1 MNPNIK
7 PSIRSLVLAVS
18 LVFTSFPLLAAGPT
32 GSIVGT
38 VLDSSGAAVADAK
51 VIVTAPATGFIRTV
65 TSSADGG
72 YVCALL
78 PVGVY
83 QVSIESQGFK
93 KFEQSGV
100 EVKAEIS
107 TSVFATLRPGS
118 TSETITVQGEAS
130 QVDTRTGT
138 LRETIDQRTI
148 QDLPLDGRNAAQLVL
163 LSPGTSDLTNG
174 GNGQASSGGSGAG
187 VYGDLDQPVTY
198 PGAQYISSN
207 GAQGQGVNYLL
218 DGGTNVDVYSNV
230 NNPFPNPEALEEFT
244 VQTNN
249 YSAEYG
255 RGVGAVV
262 NIVTKSGTNALHGN
276 LFEFLRNG
284 AFNAANYFSGGQV
297 DQLKRNQFGGSLGG
311 AIIKNRL
318 FFFGN
323 YQGTV
328 EHNSTSGSRVR
339 MLTQAERIGDFGALL
354 TQGTQLV
361 DPETGNP
368 FPGNQIPS
376 GQLDNTAK
384 GLLAALPLPN
394 TLDPNT
400 GIVDLL
406 TYGQPGI
413 RNREQQA
420 LGRVDYQTEKNRL
433 SGRYFYTHWISDA
446 NVSSTNLLQA
456 RPGQDFTYQALS
468 GSDTYA
474 FSPTLI
480 NTFLVSYDRNA
491 GNTGT
496 GAPFGLDSLGS
507 AIPAPTNTA
516 PEIRISVG
524 SGLWSIETNHFRQ
537 INRASLQFADTVHWV
552 RGKHEIAVG
561 GDYIRQTLDEQN
573 AYYESGRFRF
583 DRDLSGSPLADLVLG
598 AASRFQQGGGEWQN
612 RTGNLFSLFANDS
625 YRVLRNLTV
634 NLGLRL
640 DPFLPFADSLG
651 RTECY
656 RPGLQST
663 RFPNAPLGYL
673 FAGDTGCP
681 DGGFNSS
688 LGLVSPRVG
697 FSYDLRGDGKTVVR
711 GGAGY
716 FTQPPFMNA
725 FNDFSDSE
733 PFSPQFDLRSSQGV
747 SLSDPYGSQGIVPP
761 FPERF
766 SPFAPLK
773 DVDFS
778 TQTGGSVTGR
788 SYTANWKPM
797 QLWSWNLTVERQLQ
811 DDLIARIGYVGS
823 KGTHLAYNIDANAAF
838 NGGNVPDP
846 NFGVVTESVSGG
858 NSIYHSL
865 QLSLEK
871 RFSKGFSLATNYSW
885 NHNNDWVSYQSDTD
899 SINVINPFAPGAYAG
914 TSDLEI
920 RHRLTL
926 RGVWEIP
933 GPTAGLMRGI
943 FGGWQTSGIWSWQSG
958 TPFSIFCGCDN
969 AGSGIGNDLA
979 DQIGPV
985 HYISGSMA
993 DRLQQWF
1000 SIDSFTQNAP
1010 GTFGDSRRNILR
1022 GPRYF
1027 NVDLSLRKRIAL
1039 TERMNLE
1046 FRAEFFNVLNHPN
1059 FGLPDNFQQDG
1070 DPAQGGSFGVISSA
1084 AAPRIGQLALK
1095 FTF

>member
-1 MNPNIK
+1 M
-7 PSIRSLVLAVS
+7 
-18 LVFTSFPLLAAGPT
+18 
-32 GSIVGT
+32 
-38 VLDSSGAAVADAK
+38 
-51 VIVTAPATGFIRTV
+51 VTAPATGFSRTV
-65 TSSADGG
+65 ISSADGG
-72 YVCALL
+72 YVCPLL
-78 PVGVY
+78 PVGIYKVA
-83 QVSIESQGFK
+83 VESSGFK

-107 TSVFATLRPGS
+107 TSVFVTLRPGS
-118 TSETITVQGEAS
+118 ATETIVVQGEAN

-138 LRETIDQRTI
+138 LRETIDRRTI
-148 QDLPLDGRNAAQLVL
+148 QDLPLNGRNAAQLVL
-163 LSPGTSDLTNG
+163 LSPGTSDLANG
-174 GNGQASSGGSGAG
+174 GLGQASSGGSGAG
-187 VYGDLDQPVTY
+187 VYGDLNQPVTY

-262 NIVTKSGTNALHGN
+262 NIVTKSGANELHGN
-276 LFEFLRNG
+276 AFEFLRNG
-284 AFNAANYFSGGQV
+284 AFNASNYFSGGQV
-297 DQLKRNQFGGSLGG
+297 DELKRNQFGGSLGG
-311 AIIKNRL
+311 AVVKNKL

-323 YQGTV
+323 YQGTI
-328 EHNSTSGSRVR
+328 EHNSTSGSVVR
-339 MLTQAERIGDFGALL
+339 MLTQAERNGDFTALL
-354 TQGTQLV
+354 NQGTQLV
-361 DPETGNP
+361 DPSTGNP

-394 TLDPNT
+394 TRDPNT

-413 RNREQQA
+413 RNREHQG
-420 LGRVDYQTEKNRL
+420 LGRVDYQSDKNRIT
-433 SGRYFYTHWISDA
+433 GRYFYTHWVSDKNA
-446 NVSSTNLLQA
+446 SKTNLLQA

-468 GSDTYA
+468 GSDTYT
-474 FSPTLI
+474 FTPTLI

-496 GAPFGLDSLGS
+496 GAPFGLNSLGS
-507 AIPAPTNTA
+507 AVPAPTNTA

-537 INRASLQFADTVHWV
+537 INRASLQFADTIHWIH
-552 RGKHEIAVG
+552 GKHEIALG

-583 DRDLSGSPLADLVLG
+583 DRNLSGSPLADLVLG
-598 AASRFQQGGGEWQN
+598 DASRFQQGGGEWQN
-612 RTGNLFSLFANDS
+612 RHGNLPSFFGNDN
-625 YRVLRNLTV
+625 YRVLRNFTV
-634 NLGLRL
+634 NLGLRW
-640 DPFLPFADSLG
+640 DPFIPFADSLG

-673 FAGDTGCP
+673 FAGDSGCP
-681 DGGFNSS
+681 NGGFNSS
-688 LGLVSPRVG
+688 LGLVSPRLG
-697 FSYDLRGDGKTVVR
+697 FSYDLGGNGKTVVR
-711 GGAGY
+711 GGAGL

-747 SLSDPYGSQGIVPP
+747 SLSDPYGSQGIVPSLP
-761 FPERF
+761 ARF
-766 SPFAPLK
+766 SPYAPPTN
-773 DVDFS
+773 VDFS
-778 TQTGGSVTGR
+778 TQSGGSVTGR
-788 SYTANWKPM
+788 SYTPNWKPM
-797 QLWSWNLTVERQLQ
+797 ELWSWNLTVERQLRN
-811 DDLIARIGYVGS
+811 DLIARLGYVGS
-823 KGTHLAYNIDANAAF
+823 KGTHLAYNIDANAPF

-871 RFSKGFSLATNYSW
+871 RFSKGFSLAGNYSW

-899 SINVINPFAPGAYAG
+899 SINVINPFDPGAYAG

-920 RHRLTL
+920 RHRFTF
-926 RGVWEIP
+926 RGLWDLP
-933 GPTAGLMRGI
+933 GPKTGFMRGI
-943 FGGWQTSGIWSWQSG
+943 FGGWQTAGIWTWQSG
-958 TPFSIFCGCDN
+958 TPFSVFCGCDN
-969 AGSGIGNDLA
+969 AGTGIGNDLA
-979 DQIGPV
+979 DQVAPAHYTSGPM
-985 HYISGSMA
+985 ST
-993 DRLQQWF
+993 RLQEWF
-1000 SIDSFTQNAP
+1000 SINSFTENAP
-1010 GTFGDSRRNILR
+1010 GTFGNSRRNILR

-1027 NVDLSLRKRIAL
+1027 NVDLSLQKHFLI

-1084 AAPRIGQLALK
+1084 ADPRIGQLALK
-1095 FTF
+1095 FSF